1 MPNGQRRSQNS
12 RHANNRR
19 NQERNAAIMAYEPQN
34 IIQHADTV
42 VIQAEPLN
50 VEQLEDKIKE
60 INNLKMALSQTKANN
75 KKTKNEIKRII
86 DSCKSY
92 GYMVDSD
99 LTGWRMIQPTD
110 GFRNQELKEVKKELK
125 EVREELNETREL
137 FVETVK
143 VIQFLTKSGVVE
155 QKIIN
160 GKTEFKTKTINIMC
174 GQENTASRDV
184 CQLYIGYLEKFISKE
199 IGFKKSAEVFGADE
213 FKHHLQ
219 SKCVKEDVMR
229 FCETL

>member
-19 NQERNAAIMAYEPQN
+19 NQERNAAVMAYEPQN

-99 LTGWRMIQPTD
+99 LTGWRMIQPKD
-110 GFRNQELKEVKKELK
+110 GFRNQELKEIRVELD
-125 EVREELNETREL
+125 EVRQALAETC
-137 FVETVK
+137 K

-155 QKIIN
+155 QKIMN
-160 GKTEFKTKTINIMC
+160 GKTEFKTKTIDVMC

-184 CQLYIGYLEKFISKE
+184 CQLYIQYLEKFISKE

-229 FCETL
+229 FCESL

>member
-99 LTGWRMIQPTD
+99 LTGWRMIQQKD
-110 GFRNQELKEVKKELK
+110 GFRNQELKEIRVELD
-125 EVREELNETREL
+125 EVRQALAETC
-137 FVETVK
+137 K

>member
-19 NQERNAAIMAYEPQN
+19 NQERNAAVMAYEPQN

-50 VEQLEDKIKE
+50 IEQLEDKIKE

-99 LTGWRMIQPTD
+99 LTGWRMIQPKD
-110 GFRNQELKEVKKELK
+110 GFRNQELKEIRVELD
-125 EVREELNETREL
+125 EVRQALAETC
-137 FVETVK
+137 K

-155 QKIIN
+155 QKIMN
-160 GKTEFKTKTINIMC
+160 GKTEFKTKTIDVMC

-184 CQLYIGYLEKFISKE
+184 CQLYIQYLEKFISKE

-213 FKHHLQ
+213 FKHHIQ
-219 SKCVKEDVMR
+219 TKRVKEDVKK
-229 FCETL
+229 FCESL

>member
-19 NQERNAAIMAYEPQN
+19 NQERNASVMAYEPQN

-99 LTGWRMIQPTD
+99 LTGWRMIQPKD
-110 GFRNQELKEVKKELK
+110 GFRNQELKEIRVELD
-125 EVREELNETREL
+125 EVRQALAETC
-137 FVETVK
+137 K

-155 QKIIN
+155 QKILN
-160 GKTEFKTKTINIMC
+160 GKTEFKTKTIDVMC

-184 CQLYIGYLEKFISKE
+184 CQLYIQYLEKFISKE

-229 FCETL
+229 FCESL

>member
-99 LTGWRMIQPTD
+99 LTGWRMIQPKD
-110 GFRNQELKEVKKELK
+110 GFRNQELKEIRVELD
-125 EVREELNETREL
+125 EVRQALAETC
-137 FVETVK
+137 K

>member
-19 NQERNAAIMAYEPQN
+19 NQERNAAVMAYEPQN

-99 LTGWRMIQPTD
+99 LTGWRMIQPKD
-110 GFRNQELKEVKKELK
+110 GFRNQELKEIRVELD
-125 EVREELNETREL
+125 EVRQALAETC
-137 FVETVK
+137 K

-155 QKIIN
+155 QKILN
-160 GKTEFKTKTINIMC
+160 GKTEFKTKTIDVMC

-184 CQLYIGYLEKFISKE
+184 CQLYIQYLEKFISKE

-229 FCETL
+229 FCESL

>member
-1 MPNGQRRSQNS
+1 MPNGQRRNQNS

-19 NQERNAAIMAYEPQN
+19 NQERNAAVMAYEPQN

-99 LTGWRMIQPTD
+99 LTGWRMIQPKD
-110 GFRNQELKEVKKELK
+110 GFRNQELKEVKVELD
-125 EVREELNETREL
+125 EVREL
-137 FVETVK
+137 FVESFRVLR
-143 VIQFLTKSGVVE
+143 FLEKSGVIE
-155 QKIIN
+155 CEDTGD
-160 GKTEFKTKTINIMC
+160 GKTNFKTKTIDIMC

-199 IGFKKSAEVFGADE
+199 IGFKKSAEVFGADA
-213 FKHHLQ
+213 FKNHLEG
-219 SKCVKEDVMR
+219 KRVREDVKN
-229 FCETL
+229 FCESL